1 MGRLPVIATLDDL
14 DESSLVEILTKPKNA
29 LIKQYKKLFDFDNV
43 KLDFTEDALSLIA
56 NKAIE
61 RDTGARGLRSIL
73 ENILLDTMFNLPGM
87 DGVNEVVVN
96 ADVVKKSSKPLFIYD
111 KPSKIINKKA

>member
-1 MGRLPVIATLDDL
+1 M
-14 DESSLVEILTKPKNA
+14 
-29 LIKQYKKLFDFDNV
+29 
-43 KLDFTEDALSLIA
+43 IA

-87 DGVNEVVVN
+87 EGVNEVVVN
-96 ADVVKKSSKPLFIYD
+96 AEVVEKASKPLFIYD